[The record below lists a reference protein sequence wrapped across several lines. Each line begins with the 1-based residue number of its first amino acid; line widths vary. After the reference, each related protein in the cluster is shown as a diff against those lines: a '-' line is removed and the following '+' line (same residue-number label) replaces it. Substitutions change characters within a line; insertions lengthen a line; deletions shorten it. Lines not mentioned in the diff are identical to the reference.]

1 MEQWLTLNATAT
13 RFVFEAVRGGFYDLD
28 DKGDICI
35 DDVMLS
41 LDECSKI
48 SSYLQETLY
57 C

>member
-48 SSYLQETLY
+48 SSYLQETDL
-57 C
+57 